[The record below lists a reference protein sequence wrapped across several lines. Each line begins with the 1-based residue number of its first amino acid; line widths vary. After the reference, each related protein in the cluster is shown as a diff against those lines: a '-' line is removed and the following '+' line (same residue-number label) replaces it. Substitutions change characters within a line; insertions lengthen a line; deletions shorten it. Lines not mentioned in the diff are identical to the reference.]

1 MTAPVSRARN
11 SSGPVQ
17 RFMTSLTALALLACL
32 MFFLLPK
39 ALSFGDTWNLK
50 ANPIPGVE
58 VVLRD
63 GRTVRGA
70 LSRTW
75 SGDYS
80 VLQADGQVV
89 VFGKDGFTG
98 MTTRPQ
104 PDRGMPWRTFTPA
117 ILLLWAFLLYA
128 GWSAMRRRRQTS
140 LSASL

>member
-1 MTAPVSRARN
+1 
-11 SSGPVQ
+11 
-17 RFMTSLTALALLACL
+17 MTSLTALALLACL
-32 MFFLLPK
+32 MLFLLPK

-63 GRTVRGA
+63 GQTVRGD

-75 SGDYS
+75 SGDYT
-80 VLQADGQVV
+80 VLQADGRVV

-98 MTTRPQ
+98 MTARPQ
-104 PDRGMPWRTFTPA
+104 PDRGFPWRSFAPA
-117 ILLLWAFLLYA
+117 ILLLWAFVLYA
-128 GWSAMRRRRQTS
+128 GWSAMQRRRQTL